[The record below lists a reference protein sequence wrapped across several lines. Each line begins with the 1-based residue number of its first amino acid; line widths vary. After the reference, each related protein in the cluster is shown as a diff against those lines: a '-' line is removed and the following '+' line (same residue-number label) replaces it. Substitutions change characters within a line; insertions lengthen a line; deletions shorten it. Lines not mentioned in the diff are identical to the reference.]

1 MSNPKEHE
9 DIKASQLVDA
19 LSPTVDAG
27 GRLKIFFGYAP
38 GVGKTHEMLD
48 ESLRR
53 KKRGQD
59 IVVGFLDARR
69 RPYLSEMLSEF
80 EVIPS
85 AKLECQGTVV
95 EEMDVEAILRRNPG
109 LVIVDDLAHTNC
121 PGSLNAYRWQDV
133 EQLLENHISVLATLN
148 VINLES
154 LKDAVAAITGTVPS
168 ETVPDRLFREADE
181 VELVDITPRALVH
194 RLERG
199 DLYKDSEAPP
209 VFSEESLL
217 AMRELALREV
227 AGQVDEDVELLRRN
241 KKAQRP
247 WAVHD
252 RVMIC
257 LTSTRSSMRL
267 IRRGWRISQRMHA
280 DIFCVYVEEKAPNE
294 REKKILQDDFNL
306 AAKLNIPTVTLQG
319 GVAAKLVE
327 FAKEK
332 SITHIVLGHSDRTRL
347 QEIMQ
352 GSIINAL
359 TRDLKTVDILI
370 VAAEAESAH

>member
-9 DIKASQLVDA
+9 DIKGSQLVDA
-19 LSPTVDAG
+19 LSPNVDAG
-27 GRLKIFFGYAP
+27 GRLKIFFGYAS

-59 IVVGFLDARR
+59 IVIGFLDAHR
-69 RPYLSEMLSEF
+69 RPYLSEMMDQF
-80 EVIPS
+80 EAVPS
-85 AKLECQGTVV
+85 AKLECQGTIV

-109 LVIVDDLAHTNC
+109 LVIVDDLAHTNA
-121 PGSLNAYRWQDV
+121 PGSQNAHRWQDV
-133 EQLLENHISVLATLN
+133 ELLLENHISVLGTLN
-148 VINLES
+148 VQNLES
-154 LKDAVAAITGTVPS
+154 LKDSVAEITGSAPAES
-168 ETVPDRLFREADE
+168 IPDRIFREADE
-181 VELVDITPRALVH
+181 VELVDLTPRALVH

-199 DLYKDSEAPP
+199 DLYKGAEAPP
-209 VFSEESLL
+209 MFSEEALL
-217 AMRELALREV
+217 ALRELALREV
-227 AGQVDEDVELLRRN
+227 AGQVDEDVELLRRT

-280 DIFCVYVEEKAPNE
+280 DIFCVYVEEKAPGE

-306 AAKLNIPTVTLQG
+306 AAKLDIPTVTLHG

-332 SITHIVLGHSDRTRL
+332 GITHIVLGHSDRTRL

-359 TRDLKTVDILI
+359 TRELKTVDILI